1 MLSAVVLS
9 GGSGTRMGAEKGL
22 LMLRGAPLVCIV
34 ADTMWSVADEVVVSV
49 APGMSSEYR
58 AALGSRPSIV
68 EDRASGIGPLEGLTA
83 SFAVA
88 KGDIV
93 VTSPCDTPFLRR
105 ELVRLI
111 AGSVGD
117 ADMAVPRIG
126 GLLEPLHAAYRKGRC
141 LRAFEETM
149 ARGERKIVAAFS
161 GLDAVMVG
169 EEQLRAVD
177 PELQSFWNLNSRD
190 DLELAERKT
199 APK

>member
-22 LMLRGAPLVCIV
+22 LMLRGVPLVSIV
-34 ADTMWSVADEVVVSV
+34 VDTMWSAADEVVVAV

-58 AALGSRPSIV
+58 ATLGSRPSIV
-68 EDRASGIGPLEGLTA
+68 EDRESGIGPLEGLAA

-105 ELVRLI
+105 EFIQLI
-111 AGSVGD
+111 ANSIGD
-117 ADMAVPRIG
+117 ADMAVPRVG
-126 GLLEPLHAAYRKGRC
+126 GLLEPLHAAYRRGRC

-161 GLDAVMVG
+161 GLDAVMVD
-169 EEQLRAVD
+169 EEKLRAVD

-190 DLELAERKT
+190 DLALAEMKT
-199 APK
+199 GLR